1 MACFFPIALPP
12 TVSDEIIEPATE
24 IYEGMI
30 IGINNRE
37 NDLNV
42 NPCKNK
48 EFSNTRSSGSDEAI
62 ILPKPKTFTLEEAL
76 EFIEKDEL
84 VEVTPDAIRLRKKI
98 LDEKERFRNNR

>member
-1 MACFFPIALPP
+1 MTYEDYLKVIKP
-12 TVSDEIIEPATE
+12 TMLVEPATDV
-24 IYEGMI
+24 YKGMI
-30 IGINNRE
+30 IGIHNRE

-62 ILPKPKTFTLEEAL
+62 VLPKAKTYTLEEAL
-76 EFIEKDEL
+76 EFIENDEL

-98 LDEKERFRNNR
+98 LDEKERFRSNR

>member
-1 MACFFPIALPP
+1 M
-12 TVSDEIIEPATE
+12 
-24 IYEGMI
+24 
-30 IGINNRE
+30 
-37 NDLNV
+37 NV

-76 EFIEKDEL
+76 EFIDNDEL

-98 LDEKERFRNNR
+98 LNEKERFRSNR